1 MAVVHRALM
10 TWFLV
15 ILFVIMINFK
25 MDSRAEL
32 NWFVVFAPMFIWD
45 VKLITFLSFN
55 AFRNS
60 RRRNGPTES
69 IIGTFQKK
77 AVYLSC
83 VILKLLFQVTLGL
96 KLQYF
101 ASLHVVFVMI
111 PLWIL
116 FVLLITSLIQTLY
129 TPTGQTTFT

>member
-15 ILFVIMINFK
+15 ILFIIMVNFK

-32 NWFVVFAPMFIWD
+32 NWFVVFTPMFVWD
-45 VKLITFLSFN
+45 VKLITFLTFN

-69 IIGTFQKK
+69 VIGTFQKK
-77 AVYLSC
+77 TAYLSC
-83 VILKLLFQVTLGL
+83 VFLKLLFQIVLCL

-101 ASLHVVFVMI
+101 ASIHIVFVMI
-111 PLWIL
+111 PLWLL
-116 FVLLITSLIQTLY
+116 FMLLITALIQTLY